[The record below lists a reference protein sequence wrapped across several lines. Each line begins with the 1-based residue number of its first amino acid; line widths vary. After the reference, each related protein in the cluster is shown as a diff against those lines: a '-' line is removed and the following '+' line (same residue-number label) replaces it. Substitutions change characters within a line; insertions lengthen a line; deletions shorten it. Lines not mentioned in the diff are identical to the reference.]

1 MFPCCASISD
11 RDRINK
17 SGHTEREGRVLSPLH
32 IHCGNVKG
40 DSLKPQHHKET
51 LRERTVADALTI
63 ASCLGNKNR
72 EYYNITVMFPSI
84 FLRLSS
90 IKCWKIC
97 CVSSGQRSKN
107 AKKSLKIFAAHLV
120 TVCILLM
127 QKRAP

>member
-1 MFPCCASISD
+1 MFPCCASISE

-72 EYYNITVMFPSI
+72 EYYSNVSI
-84 FLRLSS
+84 YFSKTFLHKMLENLLCFFRSATQ
-90 IKCWKIC
+90 KCKE
-97 CVSSGQRSKN
+97 K
-107 AKKSLKIFAAHLV
+107 
-120 TVCILLM
+120 
-127 QKRAP
+127 P